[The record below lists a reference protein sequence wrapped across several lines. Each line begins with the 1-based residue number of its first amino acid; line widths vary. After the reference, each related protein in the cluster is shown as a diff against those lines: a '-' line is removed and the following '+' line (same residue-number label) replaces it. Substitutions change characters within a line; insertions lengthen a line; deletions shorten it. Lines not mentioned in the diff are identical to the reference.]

1 MNGLLEMLLMEEVK
15 AGRILAGARS
25 ARAYATD
32 PLRHSGWD
40 LLLSDHP
47 ETSFFHGRPWARVLH
62 DTYGHKPVY
71 FCSFADDQL
80 QELLPVMEVNS
91 PWTGCRG
98 VSLPFTDLC
107 PPLKAGSAAH
117 RTLYDM
123 ALEHGRKN
131 RWRYLEVRSSGY
143 SWLGINPSLAFYGHE
158 IDLAPGQEKLFKG
171 LDSAVRRGV
180 RKAQDSGLRVDFTN
194 TLESIQAFYALHCLT
209 RRR

>member
-1 MNGLLEMLLMEEVK
+1 MNGLLEMLRMEEVK
-15 AGRILAGARS
+15 AGRNLAGARS

-98 VSLPFTDLC
+98 VSLPFTDFC
-107 PPLKAGSAAH
+107 PPLNGGSDAQ
-117 RTLYDM
+117 RDLFEM
-123 ALEHGRKN
+123 ALAHGRKN
-131 RWRYLEVRSSGY
+131 RWRSLEVRGRGYALPGATSSVG
-143 SWLGINPSLAFYGHE
+143 FYGHE
-158 IDLAPGQEKLFKG
+158 IYLAHGREALFKG
-171 LDSAVRRGV
+171 LDSAIRRGI
-180 RKAQDSGLRVDFTN
+180 RKAG
-194 TLESIQAFYALHCLT
+194 
-209 RRR
+209 